1 MRFNERLRLKFCAV
15 LISAIIIFIFAC
27 GGKSESGWNGDA
39 ELGASAVIGSVGG
52 TVEVTNS
59 SSPLYGI
66 KVEVPPDALN
76 TDSTIS
82 IETTTVSPLYN
93 ADSRA

>member
-1 MRFNERLRLKFCAV
+1 MRVKILALG
-15 LISAIIIFIFAC
+15 LICFFIFAC
-27 GGKSESGWNGDA
+27 GGKPESGWNGGV
-39 ELGASAVIGSVGG
+39 EPEASKVIGSAGG

-66 KVEVPPDALN
+66 KVEVPPAALN